1 MATDAAAATVE
12 FFSNAISVL
21 PRGATEPRNACGRMI
36 CVADCMKPN
45 PSARAASAWPIG
57 TVLMPER
64 SDSHTNAA
72 VYRLRPVTA
81 SQKKFVTNVS
91 ENVSL
96 SCA

>member
-1 MATDAAAATVE
+1 ME
-12 FFSNAISVL
+12 FFSNAINVL

-36 CVADCMKPN
+36 CVADCMKLR
-45 PSARAASAWPIG
+45 PSARDASAWPSG

-64 SDSHTNAA
+64 NDSHTKAA

-81 SQKKFVTNVS
+81 SQKKFVAKVS
-91 ENVSL
+91 EKLSF